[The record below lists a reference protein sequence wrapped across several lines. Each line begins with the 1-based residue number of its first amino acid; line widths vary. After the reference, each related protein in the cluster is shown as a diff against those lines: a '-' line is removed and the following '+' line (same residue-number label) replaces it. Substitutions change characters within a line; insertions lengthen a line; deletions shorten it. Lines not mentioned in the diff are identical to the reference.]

1 MNIKKIAA
9 ACVALPLTVMS
20 LATRADNPVW
30 TLNQTLSGTSY
41 SYATAG
47 IWTDGEGITRTW
59 DASSAISYVVPVG
72 FVLKSPLDNTS
83 GGYSREFSS
92 NPETTLTL
100 EKGSGQNNASCAW
113 MMSKTK
119 TLTIP
124 ALIVKDWSLI
134 SFGNYKDD
142 GYATQ
147 ELKGNIRIDA
157 NASAPVRIRAHANN
171 NSVQTVSAAIT
182 GTGALLFFPENRNAK
197 KAGKIVLSGDNSGY
211 FGNVIIASDNQ
222 STMTLAVSSSENL
235 GGNPESFARRGL
247 EIGAKATLEVT
258 GDATLGANR
267 GLYVSDDSTV
277 SVAPGKTFSVP
288 SAIAFEPGRTLTK
301 TGAGML
307 AIPGDI
313 SGWAVDQGTI
323 ALTAGTL
330 ALESAVVVVS
340 DGTVTPVAIGALT
353 SASGGVQV
361 SFRVTGDGS
370 ELSYNTSYT
379 LLSSTAD
386 LPDGFANMVNVVL
399 DEGAF
404 TLPAGAVAQYSVVDG
419 KKFVMTVGSYSGDP
433 VWVGGADAKFS
444 NAENWL
450 GGIKPEANSSA
461 PLAFAAASAGTVE
474 NDIEGLSPVSVAF
487 RAGCAALTIG
497 GNALNIPAGGTIA
510 NNSSETPV
518 FNAAVAF
525 AQTIDVTGSVNFAGG
540 VTGTVPANHTTY
552 LGKYTLSA
560 DEWTPPEGAV
570 VPSGSE
576 IRMQGTLLN
585 AQGLS
590 IRSGGAVYAGSLTR
604 DYYGDYGTRWH
615 QLYENVGALSVGEMR
630 WTGYISST
638 SGPATFYPVR
648 VRTGSGAV
656 VFRTGKL
663 VNGVLAGN
671 GTKQSV
677 VFLGNDE
684 WENVFVIGSG
694 GIAFERPEGA
704 TSWNAQYQLQ
714 DKVTV
719 TLAPTADWAL
729 HESSSDNKRGIY
741 MPTDK
746 ATLNISTSD
755 YDHPDVPHTITI
767 ESSIL
772 DGGTFYEGRDY
783 RCTINITGIG
793 SVVYAYSNH
802 DSSNGTLYR
811 ALLNVKDSATFAL
824 KPGCSLGTA
833 TFSFADTSTLKVPQ
847 SGTVEFGGSLVLGA
861 NANLAFNFTEAG
873 AAPVLSGTAV
883 TAGDSVNVKVS
894 SETDVR
900 PRRSSFALTS
910 GMDFSGKTVNLVD
923 PPEWA
928 KGASVV
934 DGNIVLAVKPVGLMI
949 LFR

>member
-9 ACVALPLTVMS
+9 ACVALPLTVTS

-30 TLNQTLSGTSY
+30 TLNTTLTATSTLGY
-41 SYATAG
+41 ETAD

-72 FVLKSPLDNTS
+72 FLLRSPIDNNGTGS
-83 GGYSREFSS
+83 TREFSS
-92 NPETTLTL
+92 NTETTLTL
-100 EKGSGQNNASCAW
+100 EKGSGQDSDKYARF
-113 MMSKTK
+113 MSKTK

-124 ALIVKDWSLI
+124 VLIAKDWSMI
-134 SFGNYKDD
+134 AFGSYYDD
-142 GYATQ
+142 NWANQ
-147 ELKGNIRIDA
+147 ELKGNIRIEA
-157 NASAPVRIRAHANN
+157 SASAPARIRSHAKYTTNN
-171 NSVQTVSAAIT
+171 NNKQQTVSASIS
-182 GTGALLFFPENRNAK
+182 GDGGLWIFPENRDGDNK
-197 KAGKIVLSGDNSGY
+197 DYRGTIVLSGDNSGWKGLTKVY
-211 FGNVIIASDNQ
+211 SDNR
-222 STMTLAVSSSENL
+222 SSIALTVSSGANI
-235 GGNPESFARRGL
+235 GGNPDTFAQKGL
-247 EIGAKATLEVT
+247 ELGRKSILNVN
-258 GDATLGANR
+258 GDAALGANR

-277 SVAPGKTFSVP
+277 SVASGKTFSVP
-288 SAIAFEPGRTLTK
+288 SAIAFEPGKTLTK
-301 TGAGML
+301 TDAGTL
-307 AIPGDI
+307 VISGDI
-313 SGWAVDQGTI
+313 SGWANQGTV
-323 ALTAGTL
+323 AVNAGTL
-330 ALESAVVVVS
+330 ALESAEVS
-340 DGTVTPVAIGALT
+340 GGVVTPVTIGALT
-353 SASGGVQV
+353 VASGGVQV
-361 SFRVTGDGS
+361 SLRVTGDGS

-379 LLSSTAD
+379 LLSSSAA
-386 LPDGFANMVNVVL
+386 LPAGFADMVAVVP
-399 DEGAF
+399 DAEAF

-419 KKFVMTVGSYSGDP
+419 TKFVMTVGAYSGDP

-444 NAENWL
+444 NAANWL

-474 NDIEGLSPVSVAF
+474 NDIEGLSPVSVTF
-487 RAGCAALTIG
+487 RAGCAALTIC
-497 GNALNIPAGGTIA
+497 GNALNIPDDGTIA

-590 IRSGGAVYAGSLTR
+590 ILSGGAVYAGSLTR
-604 DYYGDYGTRWH
+604 SFTGDYGYRNN
-615 QLYENVGALSVGEMR
+615 QLYGNTGALSVGEMR
-630 WTGYISST
+630 WTGSISST
-638 SGPATFYPVR
+638 SGNAAFYPVY
-648 VRTGSGAV
+648 TGSGSV

-677 VFLGNDE
+677 VYLGNE
-684 WENVFVIGSG
+684 GWENVFVIGAG
-694 GIAFERPEGA
+694 GMTFERPEGA
-704 TSWNAQYQLQ
+704 ASWNAQYQIQ

-741 MPTDK
+741 MGWTK

-755 YDHPDVPHTITI
+755 YDDPAVPHTISI
-767 ESSIL
+767 EGSIL
-772 DGGTFYEGRDY
+772 GGGIDENRGS
-783 RCTINITGIG
+783 INITGIG

-802 DSSNGTLYR
+802 DSSNGPLYR

-873 AAPVLSGTAV
+873 VAPVLSGTAV

-928 KGASVV
+928 QGASVV